1 MFSANKCSIL
11 TLSIL
16 LGFLRLFQQS
26 SATLW
31 LSQCFWGPW
40 FLFSTKPVQ
49 HFDFRNIF
57 WVFGFLS
64 QQTSATFWLSQY
76 CGAPWRSLSTEEGS
90 AINLPLRSSP
100 LRICDHIALIV
111 PVFNDFGC
119 LKIVQSYITSS
130 RISSSLWKYVY
141 LLCLPNSIQYH
152 KRTFLAYFFLFSKGS
167 SQKIVF
173 LGLFPE

>member
-1 MFSANKCSIL
+1 MQYYDYPIIFGSLGLSCKLAQYRNLPDILKPTWVLGMFSANKCSIL
-11 TLSIL
+11 TFSIL
-16 LGFLRLFQQS
+16 LGFLRF
-26 SATLW
+26 
-31 LSQCFWGPW
+31 F
-40 FLFSTKPVQ
+40 
-49 HFDFRNIF
+49 
-57 WVFGFLS
+57 
-64 QQTSATFWLSQY
+64 QQTSATLWLSQY